1 MIMKK
6 EKRLYSLDFLKIF
19 ACLCVIM
26 NHVIEFIKD
35 YANHSFSGALFYSV
49 NFSIYKCAVPIFIMT
64 TGVLLLRKKISY
76 REMVKK
82 IIRIFIPLLILSFI
96 IYIKENQTTF
106 SFYTFLELFFKDPI
120 KVPYWYLYMLIVL
133 YLMVP
138 FIQKMIQEFKDN
150 DYKYFIFMVL
160 LLPGLLNII
169 SVYSPISFS
178 QSFFMAW
185 IPIYLGYFVGGYYLY
200 QISLKKKDFYF
211 SILIFLISTILLG
224 LSMFLPFI
232 YKGELA
238 FVLDNTSNLFV
249 MLASLSIFYIAR
261 YLIEPKTMNQM
272 LARIISFFSST
283 TFGIYLIHFLVYYM
297 VYFRTP
303 FIYDKSPEL
312 GVITTTLLTFI
323 ICSGITALGKKI
335 PLIKNFL

>member
-120 KVPYWYLYMLIVL
+120 KVPYWYLYMLMVL

-160 LLPGLLNII
+160 L
-169 SVYSPISFS
+169 
-178 QSFFMAW
+178 
-185 IPIYLGYFVGGYYLY
+185 
-200 QISLKKKDFYF
+200 
-211 SILIFLISTILLG
+211 G
-224 LSMFLPFI
+224 LS
-232 YKGELA
+232 
-238 FVLDNTSNLFV
+238 T
-249 MLASLSIFYIAR
+249 
-261 YLIEPKTMNQM
+261 
-272 LARIISFFSST
+272 FF
-283 TFGIYLIHFLVYYM
+283 
-297 VYFRTP
+297 
-303 FIYDKSPEL
+303 
-312 GVITTTLLTFI
+312 
-323 ICSGITALGKKI
+323 
-335 PLIKNFL
+335 